1 NEKGITFYSN
11 LIDELLKH
19 DIVPLI
25 TMYHF
30 DLPYEL
36 EKKGGWSNR
45 DTIDAFVIYCEILF
59 ERFGDRVKNWLTINE
74 QNMMILHGG
83 AI

>member
-1 NEKGITFYSN
+1 MKKVLHSIA
-11 LIDELLKH
+11 ILLMNCSKH

-45 DTIDAFVIYCEILF
+45 ATIDAFVNIVKSFLNVLEI
-59 ERFGDRVKNWLTINE
+59 G
-74 QNMMILHGG
+74 
-83 AI
+83 